1 MPAIHDLIG
10 NADVFPILRSWD
22 HFNHAG
28 IAPFPTP
35 VRRAVEHV
43 VEVMQT
49 DSAGMI
55 DLFKQGLT
63 LRDDAAGL
71 MNADADEIAF
81 VKNTAEGL
89 STAAFGR
96 DWGEGDVIVTA
107 DVEYPAN
114 VYPWMELHD
123 RHGVKLVS
131 IPEETT
137 ADGRRAVSEDK
148 ILDAAS
154 DPKCKMVALSHVQWA
169 SGQRMDLAKI
179 GAFCRGRGVI
189 FCVDAIQSLG
199 VAPVDV
205 REMNI
210 DYLAAGSHKWL
221 MGGPGMGFF
230 YCRKE
235 LLPETRP
242 VLIGAGNVVNP
253 MDWGE
258 INYTLQD
265 TAAKFECGSPNL
277 VGLHALKA
285 SVGLLLAAGAGAIG
299 AQVATLLDRLI
310 EGAVGKGYT
319 LVTPES
325 RAGAAC
331 FTTPGGK
338 PEKVLEV
345 LRGRK
350 IEVAA
355 REGRLRVS
363 PHFYNTVD
371 QMDRLVEFLP

>member
-1 MPAIHDLIG
+1 MPAIQNLIG

-63 LRDDAAGL
+63 LRDDAAEL

-137 ADGRRAVSEDK
+137 ADGLRAVSEDK

-285 SVGLLLAAGAGAIG
+285 SVGLLMSAGAGAIG

-310 EGAVGKGYT
+310 EGAVGKGYM

-331 FTTPGGK
+331 FATPGGK